1 MRATSIGV
9 AEALGQPDK
18 LMKVKFTQSVST
30 RDESYG
36 YGCEAELH
44 DLLAAQWTALGYCVP
59 VQAAAPAPI
68 APVELEAPAPTLAR
82 KQRRVVAAPSAESDL
97 M

>member
-1 MRATSIGV
+1 
-9 AEALGQPDK
+9 
-18 LMKVKFTQSVST
+18 MKVKFTQSIST

-36 YGCEAELH
+36 YGHEAELP

-59 VQAAAPAPI
+59 VQAPAQVPAAPEIQPLPI
-68 APVELEAPAPTLAR
+68 EPEAPAPVLSR
-82 KQRRVVAAPSAESDL
+82 KQRRVVVAPSTESDL